1 MSDTCRVTSLIAKA
15 MFCVRLTLG
24 NVKTLLVTEIL
35 VAEILV
41 DAVLWAWRFWID
53 VAETIGSDK
62 THGWKEADVR

>member
-1 MSDTCRVTSLIAKA
+1 MS
-15 MFCVRLTLG
+15 CVRLTLG
-24 NVKTLLVTEIL
+24 NVKTLLVAEIV

-62 THGWKEADVR
+62 THGWKKLMRDDMKLGQVSSS